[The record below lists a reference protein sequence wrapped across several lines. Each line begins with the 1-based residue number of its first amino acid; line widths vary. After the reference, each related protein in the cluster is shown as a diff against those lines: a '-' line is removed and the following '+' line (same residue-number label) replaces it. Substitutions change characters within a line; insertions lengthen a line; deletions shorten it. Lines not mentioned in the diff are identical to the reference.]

1 MEQKP
6 ATKNYT
12 LPIILVLVV
21 LVILAGVWYWWKQKE
36 AAKVEVTP
44 PAPTAPPP
52 TAQPPTPPK
61 PVEKVAP
68 KEDSVTAINQDLDK
82 IETLDLEKQF
92 QEIDQDLN
100 SL

>member
-36 AAKVEVTP
+36 ATKVQVTP
-44 PAPTAPPP
+44 PPTV
-52 TAQPPTPPK
+52 QPPTPST

-82 IETLDLEKQF
+82 IDTLDLEKQF

>member
-1 MEQKP
+1 
-6 ATKNYT
+6 
-12 LPIILVLVV
+12 
-21 LVILAGVWYWWKQKE
+21 
-36 AAKVEVTP
+36 VTP
-44 PAPTAPPP
+44 PPTV
-52 TAQPPTPPK
+52 QPPTPST